1 MTYSSQFARN
11 TNIYNQGLQS
21 SFDSIRANYRTELA
35 NASRAGENLQIFG
48 SLAQSAGSELAKRKE
63 ELTKRA
69 KTRMAV
75 AAMKLMAQPGFEV
88 PGRDSTPEEQAEY
101 NRLLDTAI
109 RETNAGRSIEFGEK
123 ILGVSAKQRQF
134 LEQGILNQR
143 LTNVDSI
150 LRNQINEQQLPIA
163 SSSEIAQSVAFVT
176 TNFINDNLTD
186 LDEDAV
192 LQASA
197 KLYQASAKLRG
208 EYQSV
213 VDLNLS
219 FQREQNIAGSL
230 ASGSISY
237 DQAVKEAKFTVNPKT
252 GKLRTNREVHEHLYT
267 TMKSLADKNALP
279 ESAIESYASSRVG
292 GNKTNLELRPDKVY
306 ALQDASIKGQIADI
320 DFVEDQIEAEATAR
334 KREILTSYQN
344 LLQNNQYFSPEQ
356 EQQLLSDFQ
365 IRFPGESTEFFNEI
379 MNTAEMQQND
389 LMEAVQEKIDQYG
402 TITANDRHYSALTPD
417 NQASFSGKVYEVK
430 YADDIK
436 KVESNLSDSINEF
449 MAQVTDVAGL
459 VGELSYKEGRAAR
472 RAFEFAREE
481 LRKRVITQGQAP
493 STVFEEVMKLVE
505 DKTKK
510 TPEYDGEFGQFTE
523 FVRPKDTRQLSAQL
537 SNLIGSYP
545 NGIPQE
551 QIPDNYDLRKHLDRF
566 GKGMEI
572 DHHPVVNSIYNLT
585 DGQYTKYQIADKLH
599 EAYYGKP
606 MKAPD
611 IESEYQSIPKSD
623 PTWRLLTRNPN
634 RISNNQVRIPLQG
647 ESFQA
652 RQYLNPS
659 LGPQIDEERA
669 ALVDAG
675 NDLGVNPLHLAV
687 MIGFETMGTYNA
699 AIRNKFG
706 NKGVIQFGEEERK
719 TYGYKP
725 GMSFADQV
733 RGPLVRY
740 LKDRFKKVGMKTE
753 GASLDDLYTAVLTGN
768 PKGNKDLP
776 DANNTT
782 VRNALARMSAHIEA
796 ARQRYGF

>member
-21 SFDSIRANYRTELA
+21 SFESIRANYRTELA

-48 SLAQSAGSELAKRKE
+48 SLAQSAGSQLAKRKD

-150 LRNQINEQQLPIA
+150 LRNQINEQQLPVA

-219 FQREQNIAGSL
+219 FEREQNIAGSL

-237 DQAVKEAKFTVNPKT
+237 DQAVKEAKFTVDPKT
-252 GKLRTNREVHEHLYT
+252 GKLRDNRKVHEFLFT
-267 TMKSLADKNALP
+267 TMKSLADNNALP

-306 ALQDASIKGQIADI
+306 ALQDARIKGQIADI
-320 DFVEDQIEAEATAR
+320 DFVEDQIEASAIDR
-334 KREILTSYQN
+334 KREIITASQE
-344 LLQNNQYFSPEQ
+344 LLKAGRYFSPEQ
-356 EQQLLSDFQ
+356 EKELLTDFQ
-365 IRFPGESTEFFNEI
+365 NRFPGESTEFFKEI

-389 LMEAVQEKIDQYG
+389 LIAAVQEKIDTYG
-402 TITANDRHYSALTPD
+402 TITANDRHYSALTSD
-417 NQASFSGKVYEVK
+417 NQSKFSGKVYEVK
-430 YADDIK
+430 YEDEIK
-436 KVESNLSDSINEF
+436 QVETDLSNSINEL
-449 MAQVTDVAGL
+449 MARITTDAGFL
-459 VGELSYKEGRAAR
+459 GGLSYEEGRAAK
-472 RAFEFAREE
+472 RALDFAKEE
-481 LRKRVITQGQAP
+481 LRKRSIIQGQAP
-493 STVFEEVMKLVE
+493 ATVFEDVMNLVE
-505 DKTKK
+505 EKANQG
-510 TPEYDGEFGQFTE
+510 EGEFGVFTN
-523 FVRPKDTRQLSAQL
+523 FSRPEDTRKLSAQL
-537 SNLIGSYP
+537 SNLLGSYP
-545 NGIPQE
+545 NGIPQD
-551 QIPDNYDLRKHLDRF
+551 QIPNNYDLKTYLDRF

-572 DHHPVVNSIYNLT
+572 DHHPVVNSIYNLS

-611 IESEYQSIPKSD
+611 VESEYKSIPKSD

-634 RISNNQVRIPLQG
+634 SISNSQVSIPLRG
-647 ESFQA
+647 ESFHA
-652 RQYLNPS
+652 RQYVTPS
-659 LGPQIDEERA
+659 LVPQINEEKA
-669 ALVDAG
+669 ALEDAAQE
-675 NDLGVNPLHLAV
+675 LGVDPLSLAA
-687 MIGFETMGTYNA
+687 MIGFETAGTYNA
-699 AIRNKFG
+699 SIRNQFG
-706 NKGVIQFGEEERK
+706 YEGIIQFGEEERK
-719 TYGYKP
+719 TYGYTP

-733 RGPLVRY
+733 RGPMVRY
-740 LKDRFKKVGMKTE
+740 LKDRFKKVGVSTQ
-753 GASLDDLYTAVLTGN
+753 GASLEDLYTAVLTGN
-768 PKGNKDLP
+768 PKGNKDLA
-776 DANNTT
+776 DRNNTT
-782 VRNALARMSAHIEA
+782 VRTAMARMQEHVEA
-796 ARQRYGF
+796 AKQRYGF

>member
-11 TNIYNQGLQS
+11 TNLYNQGLQS

-267 TMKSLADKNALP
+267 TMKSLADNNALP

-306 ALQDASIKGQIADI
+306 ALQDAIIKGQIAEI

-344 LLQNNQYFSPEQ
+344 LLQNDQYFSPEQ

-365 IRFPGESTEFFNEI
+365 IRFPGESTEFFKEI
-379 MNTAEMQQND
+379 MNTAEMQQSD
-389 LMEAVQEKIDQYG
+389 LMKAVQEKIDQYG

-430 YADDIK
+430 YADEIK
-436 KVESNLSDSINEF
+436 EVESNLSDSINEF
-449 MAQVTDVAGL
+449 MGQVTDVAGL
-459 VGELSYKEGRAAR
+459 VGELSYMEGRAAR

-481 LRKRVITQGQAP
+481 LRKRVIIQGQAP
-493 STVFEEVMKLVE
+493 STVFEDVMKLVE
-505 DKTKK
+505 DKTGQ
-510 TPEYDGEFGQFTE
+510 DSGQFGAFTD
-523 FVRPKDTRQLSAQL
+523 FVRPEDTRQLSAQL

-566 GKGMEI
+566 GKSMEI

-585 DGQYTKYQIADKLH
+585 EGQYTKYQIADKLH

-611 IESEYQSIPKSD
+611 VETEYQSIPKSD

-669 ALVDAG
+669 ALEDAA
-675 NDLGVNPLHLAV
+675 NDLGVDPLSLAA
-687 MIGFETMGTYNA
+687 MIGFETGGTYNA
-699 AIRNKFG
+699 SIRNQYG
-706 NKGVIQFGEEERK
+706 YEGVIQFGEEERK
-719 TYGYKP
+719 VYGYKP

-733 RGPLVRY
+733 RGPVVRY
-740 LKDRFKKVGMKTE
+740 LKDRFKKVGAKTQ
-753 GASLDDLYTAVLTGN
+753 GASLEDLYTAVLTGN
-768 PKGNKDLP
+768 PEGNKDLA
-776 DANNTT
+776 DRNNTT
-782 VRNALARMSAHIEA
+782 VRTAMDRMNAHIEA
-796 ARQRYGF
+796 AKQRYGF

>member
-11 TNIYNQGLQS
+11 TNLYNQGLQS
-21 SFDSIRANYRTELA
+21 SFESIRANYRTELA

-48 SLAQSAGSELAKRKE
+48 SLAQSAGTQLAKRKE

-69 KTRMAV
+69 KTRMTV

-123 ILGVSAKQRQF
+123 LLGVSAKQRQF

-150 LRNQINEQQLPIA
+150 LRNQINQQQLPVS

-186 LDEDAV
+186 LNEDSL

-197 KLYQASAKLRG
+197 KLYQASNKLRG
-208 EYQSV
+208 EYQSI

-219 FQREQNIAGSL
+219 FDREQNITGAF
-230 ASGSISY
+230 ASGTMSY
-237 DQAVKEAKFTVNPKT
+237 DQAVKEAKFTVNPKN
-252 GKLRTNREVHEHLYT
+252 GKLRTNREVHEFLFT
-267 TMKSLADKNALP
+267 SMKNLADNNALP
-279 ESAIESYASSRVG
+279 DSVIQSYASSRVG

-306 ALQDASIKGQIADI
+306 ALQDASINGRIADI

-334 KREILTSYQN
+334 KREIITSYQN

-356 EQQLLSDFQ
+356 EQKLLSDFQ
-365 IRFPGESTEFFNEI
+365 IRFPGESTDFFKEI

-389 LMEAVQEKIDQYG
+389 LMEAVQEKIDRYG
-402 TITANDRHYSALTPD
+402 TITANDRHYSALTSD
-417 NQASFSGKVYEVK
+417 NQSRFSGKVYEVK
-430 YADDIK
+430 YADEIK
-436 KVESNLSDSINEF
+436 EVESNLSDSINEL
-449 MAQVTDVAGL
+449 MAQVTDAAGL
-459 VGELSYKEGRAAR
+459 QGTLSYMEGRAAR
-472 RAFEFAREE
+472 RAFDFAKEE
-481 LRKRVITQGQAP
+481 LRKRVIIQGQAP
-493 STVFEEVMKLVE
+493 STVFEDVMDLVQTKTGKDGDFGAFAKF
-505 DKTKK
+505 DK
-510 TPEYDGEFGQFTE
+510 PE
-523 FVRPKDTRQLSAQL
+523 DTRQLSAQL

-611 IESEYQSIPKSD
+611 VESEYQSIPKSD

-659 LGPQIDEERA
+659 LGPQIDEEKA
-669 ALVDAG
+669 ALVDAA
-675 NDLGVNPLHLAV
+675 NELGVNPLDLAT
-687 MIGFETMGTYNA
+687 MIGFETGGTYNA
-699 AIRNKFG
+699 AIRNQYG
-706 NKGVIQFGEEERK
+706 YEGVIQFGEEERK
-719 TYGYKP
+719 KYGYKP

-733 RGPLVRY
+733 RGPMVRY
-740 LKDRFKKVGMKTE
+740 LKDRFKKVGVNTK
-753 GASLDDLYTAVLTGN
+753 GASLEDLYTTVLTGN
-768 PKGNKDLP
+768 PKGNKDLA
-776 DANNTT
+776 DRNNTT
-782 VRNALARMSAHIEA
+782 VRNAMARMDAHIKA

>member
-143 LTNVDSI
+143 LANVDSI

-267 TMKSLADKNALP
+267 TMKSLADNNALS

-306 ALQDASIKGQIADI
+306 ALQDAIIKGQIADI

-365 IRFPGESTEFFNEI
+365 IRFPGESTEFFKEI

-430 YADDIK
+430 YADEIK
-436 KVESNLSDSINEF
+436 EVESNLSDSINEL
-449 MAQVTDVAGL
+449 MAQVTDEAGL
-459 VGELSYKEGRAAR
+459 QGTLSYMEGRAAR
-472 RAFEFAREE
+472 RAFDFAKEE

-493 STVFEEVMKLVE
+493 STVFEDVMDLVE
-505 DKTKK
+505 KK
-510 TPEYDGEFGQFTE
+510 TQQDSGEFGAFTK
-523 FVRPKDTRQLSAQL
+523 FDRPKDTRQLSAQL

-572 DHHPVVNSIYNLT
+572 DHHPVVNSIYNLSE
-585 DGQYTKYQIADKLH
+585 GQYTKYQIADKLH

-611 IESEYQSIPKSD
+611 VESEYQSIPKSD

-669 ALVDAG
+669 ALEDAA
-675 NDLGVNPLHLAV
+675 NDLGVNPLDLAA
-687 MIGFETMGTYNA
+687 MIGFETGGTYNA
-699 AIRNKFG
+699 AERNKYG
-706 NKGVIQFGEEERK
+706 YEGVIQFGEDERK
-719 TYGYKP
+719 AYGYKP

-733 RGPLVRY
+733 RGPMVRY
-740 LKDRFKKVGMKTE
+740 LKDRFKKAGMKTE
-753 GASLDDLYTAVLTGN
+753 GASLEDLYTAVLTGN

-776 DANNTT
+776 DANKTT
-782 VRNALARMSAHIEA
+782 VRNAMARMNAHIEA

>member
-143 LTNVDSI
+143 LANVDSI

-267 TMKSLADKNALP
+267 TMKSLADNNALP

-430 YADDIK
+430 YADEIK
-436 KVESNLSDSINEF
+436 
-449 MAQVTDVAGL
+449 
-459 VGELSYKEGRAAR
+459 
-472 RAFEFAREE
+472 
-481 LRKRVITQGQAP
+481 
-493 STVFEEVMKLVE
+493 
-505 DKTKK
+505 
-510 TPEYDGEFGQFTE
+510 
-523 FVRPKDTRQLSAQL
+523 
-537 SNLIGSYP
+537 
-545 NGIPQE
+545 
-551 QIPDNYDLRKHLDRF
+551 
-566 GKGMEI
+566 
-572 DHHPVVNSIYNLT
+572 
-585 DGQYTKYQIADKLH
+585 
-599 EAYYGKP
+599 
-606 MKAPD
+606 
-611 IESEYQSIPKSD
+611 
-623 PTWRLLTRNPN
+623 
-634 RISNNQVRIPLQG
+634 
-647 ESFQA
+647 
-652 RQYLNPS
+652 
-659 LGPQIDEERA
+659 
-669 ALVDAG
+669 
-675 NDLGVNPLHLAV
+675 
-687 MIGFETMGTYNA
+687 
-699 AIRNKFG
+699 
-706 NKGVIQFGEEERK
+706 
-719 TYGYKP
+719 
-725 GMSFADQV
+725 
-733 RGPLVRY
+733 
-740 LKDRFKKVGMKTE
+740 
-753 GASLDDLYTAVLTGN
+753 
-768 PKGNKDLP
+768 
-776 DANNTT
+776 
-782 VRNALARMSAHIEA
+782 
-796 ARQRYGF
+796 

>member
-11 TNIYNQGLQS
+11 TNLYNQGLQS

-267 TMKSLADKNALP
+267 TMKSLADNNALS

-306 ALQDASIKGQIADI
+306 ALQDAIIKGQIAEI

-344 LLQNNQYFSPEQ
+344 LLQNDQYFSPEQ

-365 IRFPGESTEFFNEI
+365 IRFPGESTEFFKEI
-379 MNTAEMQQND
+379 MNTAEMQQSD
-389 LMEAVQEKIDQYG
+389 LMKAVQEKIDQYG

-430 YADDIK
+430 YADEIK
-436 KVESNLSDSINEF
+436 EVESNLSDSINEF
-449 MAQVTDVAGL
+449 MGQVTDVAGL
-459 VGELSYKEGRAAR
+459 VGELSYMEGRAAR

-481 LRKRVITQGQAP
+481 LRKRVIIQGQAP
-493 STVFEEVMKLVE
+493 STVFEDVMKLVE
-505 DKTKK
+505 DKTGQ
-510 TPEYDGEFGQFTE
+510 DSGQFGAFTD
-523 FVRPKDTRQLSAQL
+523 FVRPEDTRQLSAQL

-611 IESEYQSIPKSD
+611 VETEYQSIPKSD

-652 RQYLNPS
+652 RQYINPS

-669 ALVDAG
+669 ALEDAA
-675 NDLGVNPLHLAV
+675 NDLGVDPLSLAA
-687 MIGFETMGTYNA
+687 MIGFETGGTYNA
-699 AIRNKFG
+699 SIRNQYG
-706 NKGVIQFGEEERK
+706 YEGVIQFGEEERK
-719 TYGYKP
+719 VYGYKP

-733 RGPLVRY
+733 RGPVVRY
-740 LKDRFKKVGMKTE
+740 LKDRFKKVGAKTQ
-753 GASLDDLYTAVLTGN
+753 GASLEDLYTAVLTGN
-768 PKGNKDLP
+768 PEGNKDLA
-776 DANNTT
+776 DRNNTT
-782 VRNALARMSAHIEA
+782 VRTAMDRMNAHIEA
-796 ARQRYGF
+796 AKQRYGF